1 MTMQTNAIMKEFA
14 ATSEELYKRM
24 DEIKTSMAAVTIA
37 VEESAQG
44 TVDISEVALKLSSTV
59 GNLEKEADNNR
70 KVSEEL
76 SGEVGKFKL

>member
-1 MTMQTNAIMKEFA
+1 
-14 ATSEELYKRM
+14 M
-24 DEIKTSMAAVTIA
+24 DEIKTSMEAVNIA

-44 TVDISEVALKLSSTV
+44 TADISEVAVKLSSTV

-76 SGEVGKFKL
+76 SGQVDKFKL

>member
-1 MTMQTNAIMKEFA
+1 LA
-14 ATSEELYKRM
+14 L
-24 DEIKTSMAAVTIA
+24 DHIA

-44 TVDISEVALKLSSTV
+44 TADISEVAVKLSSTV

>member
-1 MTMQTNAIMKEFA
+1 
-14 ATSEELYKRM
+14 M
-24 DEIKTSMAAVTIA
+24 DEIKTSMEAVNIA

-44 TVDISEVALKLSSTV
+44 TADISEVAVKLSSTV